1 MRHRRWGI
9 AAVCAGTVL
18 LAGSVA
24 VREVAAPAL
33 VRFPLNV
40 DEQTHYTGTASTF
53 VDQATLLPLAHP
65 KREPLEITRH
75 VRVLSGTFSRAVIEE
90 AVTVKTPSTTD
101 VQKYQYVID
110 RRSMKMVADPRQ
122 YAFGNP
128 KAVMH
133 AAPGTYRVNFAM
145 GTSLEGSYRAFIPE
159 EDASSQL
166 MPVEG
171 PHRHPDVSA
180 TVIDFASHRD
190 GPVAPYFLAHLK
202 ALGLPMQ
209 VTAAQLEPL
218 LRANGIDVNRALSDV
233 GPRLTPAESRLVSTT
248 LTKPVP
254 LRYIFLSNGIV
265 SIEPKTGALLD
276 VHTKEQGIA
285 VQPDLRG
292 ASVLQ
297 PLLRKYS
304 AIPSVKALSD
314 GLAKL
319 AARPPQVA
327 QRLTYTQTVPSSQA
341 AADTAQDHAAT
352 MNLIEVRVP
361 LLLALLGLILLG
373 IGVFELRRGRGA
385 RQSPPHPSGDPSS
398 GTSESEST
406 PAPTAPARTY
416 EGV

>member
-9 AAVCAGTVL
+9 AAVCIGAALLVGSAAFRVVGTPV
-18 LAGSVA
+18 
-24 VREVAAPAL
+24 L

-40 DEQTHYTGTASTF
+40 DETTRYTGTSSTF

-65 KREPLEITRH
+65 KREPAVITRH
-75 VRVLSGTFSRAVIEE
+75 VKVLSGNFSRAVIEE
-90 AVTVKTPSTTD
+90 VVTLRTGSTTD
-101 VQKYQYVID
+101 VQTYQYVID
-110 RRSMKMVADPRQ
+110 RRSMKMVSDSRQ

-128 KAVMH
+128 HAVMH
-133 AAPGTYRVNFAM
+133 AAGAYRVNFAM
-145 GTSLEGSYRAFIPE
+145 GTRLGGSYLAYIPE
-159 EDASSQL
+159 EDATSRL
-166 MPVEG
+166 VPVEG
-171 PHRHPDVSA
+171 PHTHPDVPA

-218 LRANGIDVNRALSDV
+218 LRAAGIDVNRALNDV
-233 GPRLTPAESRLVSTT
+233 GPRLSPAESRLVSAT
-248 LTKPVP
+248 LARPVP
-254 LRYIFLSNGIV
+254 LRYFFLSNGVI

-297 PLLRKYS
+297 PLLRKYA

-314 GLAKL
+314 GLAAM

-327 QRLTYTQTVPSSQA
+327 QRITYTQTIPSSSA
-341 AADTAQDHAAT
+341 AARSARDHAAT
-352 MNLIEVRVP
+352 MNLVKVRVP
-361 LLLALLGLILLG
+361 LLLALLGLIALG
-373 IGVFELRRGRGA
+373 AGLVLLRRGRKDRHAAAGSHPL
-385 RQSPPHPSGDPSS
+385 QEPP
-398 GTSESEST
+398 EAE
-406 PAPTAPARTY
+406 PAPTATPEATHAH